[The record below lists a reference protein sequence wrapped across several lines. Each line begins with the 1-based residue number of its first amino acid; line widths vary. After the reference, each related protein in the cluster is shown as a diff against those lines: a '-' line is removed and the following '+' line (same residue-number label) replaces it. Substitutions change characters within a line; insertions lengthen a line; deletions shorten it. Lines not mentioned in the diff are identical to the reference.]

1 MIRII
6 AGTYGYKD
14 RNGILQPKTA
24 ASKPFSVAPDEE
36 KRLVASGVAAY
47 VEQAVPESTG
57 KEAAPR
63 PSKTRSKA
71 TSKKSS

>member
-36 KRLVASGVAAY
+36 KRLIRLGVAEKVDA
-47 VEQAVPESTG
+47 PEEIE
-57 KEAAPR
+57 KEAS
-63 PSKTRSKA
+63 PSVSRTRSRP
-71 TSKKSS
+71 TSRKSS